1 MFFCHQLHCLNVW
14 PPKRIR
20 VLNEGWKSK
29 IGDVKVFPLEY
40 LIIHWAFTDLKFG
53 NIFSNSWTQRCNGC
67 TLYVEKICIAE
78 WKSFKE
84 VLLPVSSIWNLT
96 SKLMA
101 LFSSCLNPS
110 WSILLVRMTR
120 CLVLI
125 FTMSMKSINKSISLM
140 TLVFTIV
147 SKQVEVVNASRMFSS
162 LSNFNNLLTLLNL
175 RVTWPGATGDRR
187 T

>member
-1 MFFCHQLHCLNVW
+1 MFKF
-14 PPKRIR
+14 
-20 VLNEGWKSK
+20 
-29 IGDVKVFPLEY
+29 FPLSLWSSTEH
-40 LIIHWAFTDLKFG
+40 LPIWSWAT
-53 NIFSNSWTQRCNGC
+53 FSPIVGHRDEMVVPYMWKNSC
-67 TLYVEKICIAE
+67 LAE
-78 WKSFKE
+78 SKSFKA

-125 FTMSMKSINKSISLM
+125 FTMSMKSISKSISLM
-140 TLVFTIV
+140 TLVFAIV

>member
-1 MFFCHQLHCLNVW
+1 MFFCHQFYCLNIW
-14 PPKRIR
+14 SPKRLR
-20 VLNEGWKSK
+20 VLNEGWKSN
-29 IGDVKVFPLEY
+29 IGDVKVFPFES
-40 LIIHWAFTDLKFG
+40 LIIHWAFTDLKLG
-53 NIFSNSWTQRCNGC
+53 NIFSNCWTQRWDSG
-67 TLYVEKICIAE
+67 TLYVENSCLAE
-78 WKSFKE
+78 SKSFKA

-140 TLVFTIV
+140 TLVFAIV

-162 LSNFNNLLTLLNL
+162 FSNFNNLLTLLNL